1 MVAKVLGNPADSDL
15 SWLPKV
21 RFLCELYCWK
31 VATCD
36 LQSLENLTHG
46 RILMH
51 TASCERYPACGF
63 FRIFFGA
70 SNVLPVDDE

>member
-21 RFLCELYCWK
+21 RFFAASCNCWK
-31 VATCD
+31 LQVD